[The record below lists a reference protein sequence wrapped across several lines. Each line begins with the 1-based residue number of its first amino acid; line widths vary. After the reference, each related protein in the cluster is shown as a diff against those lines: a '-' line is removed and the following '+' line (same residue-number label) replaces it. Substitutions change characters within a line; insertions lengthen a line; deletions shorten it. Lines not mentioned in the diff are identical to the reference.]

1 MALQFCTFRV
11 GELLLGIEVA
21 QIQEVLRDTKVT
33 PVPKTPAAV
42 SGLINL
48 RGQIVTAV
56 DLRTLFGFAVEENGE
71 DGSVMLIVDSNA
83 ELHSLVVDAVGDVV
97 EVGEDDYEE
106 PPDTLKGEARK
117 LIRGAYKLKSGL
129 LLLLDGDYAMKAA
142 TAGPP

>member
-1 MALQFCTFRV
+1 MALQICTFRV

-33 PVPKTPAAV
+33 PVPKTPPAV

-56 DLRTLFGFAVEENGE
+56 DLRTLFGFAADQKSDN
-71 DGSVMLIVDSNA
+71 GSVMLIVDSDT
-83 ELHSLVVDAVGDVV
+83 ELHSLVVDSVGDVV

-106 PPDTLKGEARK
+106 RPDTLTGEARK

-142 TAGPP
+142 ASGSS

>member
-1 MALQFCTFRV
+1 MQFCTFHV

-56 DLRTLFGFAVEENGE
+56 DLRTLFGLDGE
-71 DGSVMLIVDSNA
+71 QNTDGGSVMLIVDSDA
-83 ELHSLVVDAVGDVV
+83 ELHSLAVDSVGDVV
-97 EVGEDDYEE
+97 EVEENDYED
-106 PPDTLKGEARK
+106 PPDTLKGESRK
-117 LIRGAYKLKSGL
+117 LIRGAYKLKNGL
-129 LLLLDGDYAMKAA
+129 LLLLDGEYAMQAA
-142 TAGPP
+142 TAGSS

>member
-1 MALQFCTFRV
+1 MQFCTFHV

-56 DLRTLFGFAVEENGE
+56 DLRTLFGFGVDQNTD
-71 DGSVMLIVDSNA
+71 DGSVMLIVDSDT
-83 ELHSLVVDAVGDVV
+83 ELHSLVVDSVGDVV
-97 EVGEDDYEE
+97 EVGEEDYEN

-129 LLLLDGDYAMKAA
+129 LLLLDGGYAMKAA
-142 TAGPP
+142 TAGSS

>member
-142 TAGPP
+142 AAGPS

>member
-1 MALQFCTFRV
+1 MQFCTFHV

-56 DLRTLFGFAVEENGE
+56 DLRTLFGLDGE
-71 DGSVMLIVDSNA
+71 QNTDGGSVMLIVDSDA
-83 ELHSLVVDAVGDVV
+83 ELHSLVADSVGDVV
-97 EVGEDDYEE
+97 EVEENDYED
-106 PPDTLKGEARK
+106 PPDTLKGESRK
-117 LIRGAYKLKSGL
+117 LIRGAYKLKNGL
-129 LLLLDGDYAMKAA
+129 LLLLDGEYAMQAA
-142 TAGPP
+142 TAGSS